1 MNLQNLLDQFMG
13 NAPSTN
19 QQPQNQQQAGQTGN
33 DFMAQAQAAL
43 GSMSQRATQ
52 GGWTDGKGGGFA
64 GGAVVG
70 GLLGAV
76 MGNKKMRKKAKKMG
90 GGIVGYGGSAALGAL
105 ALKAYQ
111 NYQANQSAPQQA
123 APPPPPQPAAIP
135 APQQAPFEVALL
147 KSMISAAYA
156 DGHVDNAEREAIY
169 GAVDRLSFDAE
180 GKALVFDLL
189 RNPAPIAEIA
199 GYAQSPEQASA
210 LYVASLMAIDPDEPV
225 EQRYLADLAGALNLP
240 AGLKAQIEMEAL
252 GEALPQAAAPG
263 RLGAGS
269 EIFSG
274 KL

>member
-13 NAPSTN
+13 NAPANNQQAQN
-19 QQPQNQQQAGQTGN
+19 QQPTGQTGN

-43 GSMSQRATQ
+43 GSMGQRATQ

-90 GGIVGYGGSAALGAL
+90 GGLVGYGGSAALGAL

-111 NYQANQSAPQQA
+111 NYTANQSTPQQA
-123 APPPPPQPAAIP
+123 APTPPPPPQPAAIS

-156 DGHVDNAEREAIY
+156 DGHVDDAEREAIY

-189 RNPAPIAEIA
+189 RNPAPISEIA
-199 GYAQSPEQASA
+199 GYARDAEQASA
-210 LYVASLMAIDPDEPV
+210 LYVAAVMAIDPDEPV
-225 EQRYLADLAGALNLP
+225 EQRYLADLAAAMNMP
-240 AGLKAQIEMEAL
+240 AGLKAQIEIEAL
-252 GEALPQAAAPG
+252 GEALPAP
-263 RLGAGS
+263 AGS
-269 EIFSG
+269 IGSGAPRFSG
-274 KL
+274 KM